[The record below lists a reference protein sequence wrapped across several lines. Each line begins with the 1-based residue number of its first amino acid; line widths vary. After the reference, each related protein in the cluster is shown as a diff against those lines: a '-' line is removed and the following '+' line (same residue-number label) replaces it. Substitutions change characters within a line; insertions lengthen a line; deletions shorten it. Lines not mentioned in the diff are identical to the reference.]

1 MEQLRKETTST
12 SQYQKD
18 IDLNYYKT
26 EHMIDYVGRAEGLS
40 RDMYHYVHCTWVYLK
55 VNGTEGEYRLER
67 NFGESLV
74 GL

>member
-26 EHMIDYVGRAEGLS
+26 EHTIDYVGRAEALS
-40 RDMYHYVHCTWVYLK
+40 TDMYHYVHGYI
-55 VNGTEGEYRLER
+55 
-67 NFGESLV
+67 
-74 GL
+74 